1 MLLRKLNYSS
11 CTAMY
16 CNYAQNVSDS
26 CGGKFWRHTVLVF
39 LLQSLLFLTGS
50 VLPCMAPK
58 NLACDS
64 YFYFVFETSSSI
76 PRLFYTWNLYLLFFH
91 RGNFPGFFL
100 ILAFSETKK
109 EPAPFRGVNSG
120 FT

>member
-16 CNYAQNVSDS
+16 CNYAQNVIHVEASF
-26 CGGKFWRHTVLVF
+26 GGILSWCFFCSLYCF
-39 LLQSLLFLTGS
+39 LLVLFSLAWLLRILHVIPTS
-50 VLPCMAPK
+50 ILSLKPVLAFRV
-58 NLACDS
+58 
-64 YFYFVFETSSSI
+64 YFS
-76 PRLFYTWNLYLLFFH
+76 
-91 RGNFPGFFL
+91 PGTCTCCSFTEEPFQVFFL